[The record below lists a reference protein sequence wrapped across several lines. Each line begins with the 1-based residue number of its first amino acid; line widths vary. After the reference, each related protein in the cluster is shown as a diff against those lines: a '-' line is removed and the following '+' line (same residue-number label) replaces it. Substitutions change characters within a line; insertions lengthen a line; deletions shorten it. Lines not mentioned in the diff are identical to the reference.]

1 MEAISFYVE
10 TYLERD
16 IRDLLNVRHFSD
28 FFRFLRLCAGRTA
41 QTLNASTLAA
51 DVGIPP
57 KTALEWMS
65 ILETGY
71 IVRRLPPWF
80 ANIGLANFFLDIPHF
95 FRGRAETPRGAFRR
109 ARELCFPLP

>member
-1 MEAISFYVE
+1 MTFPCRRGIHDKGLPPMEAISFYVE

-65 ILETGY
+65 ILEAGY
-71 IVRRLPPWF
+71 IVRRLPPLVREHRAGPF
-80 ANIGLANFFLDIPHF
+80 GC
-95 FRGRAETPRGAFRR
+95 GRNLSP
-109 ARELCFPLP
+109 P

>member
-65 ILETGY
+65 ILEAGY
-71 IVRRLPPWF
+71 SVRRLPPWF
-80 ANIGLANFFLDIPHF
+80 ANIGRANFPIDFRPGFWHDSPPVSPKRHTRITSPH
-95 FRGRAETPRGAFRR
+95 P
-109 ARELCFPLP
+109 